1 VVEEDTVT
9 ELDDEEEEVALI
21 EGVGNMASA
30 VVPKNNLL
38 YACKHA
44 TLLIVFD

>member
-9 ELDDEEEEVALI
+9 ELDDEEEEVALV

-30 VVPKNNLL
+30 V
-38 YACKHA
+38 AAA
-44 TLLIVFD
+44 TAA